1 MSFIVTD
8 TIINHYNTRNAALA
22 YYTSKIPT
30 THTNLN
36 ETNLFEDAGVGPY
49 VKTFILEQ
57 QRDKLNDTRKTV
69 GVTSTDITQE
79 SGALL
84 FQIFV
89 VVNFGNRD
97 TMADEQI
104 ADALTQEFIGG
115 YLATANN
122 DFINFGEALP
132 RQPILIDRLG
142 ANKGR
147 GGKSFQWQRR
157 DLFINYTY

>member
-36 ETNLFEDAGVGPY
+36 ESNLFEDCGAGPY
-49 VKTFILEQ
+49 IKTFILEQ
-57 QRDKLNDTRKTV
+57 QRDKIDDTRKTV
-69 GVTSTDITQE
+69 GVTSTDSTQE
-79 SGALL
+79 FGVLL

-97 TMADEQI
+97 SMADEQI
-104 ADALTQEFIGG
+104 ADSLTEEFIGG

-122 DFINFGEALP
+122 DFIDFGEALP
-132 RQPILIDRLG
+132 RQPVIIDRQST
-142 ANKGR
+142 NRGR
-147 GGKSFQWQRR
+147 QGKTFQWQRR